1 MAINPFN
8 PAEINPN
15 VFHNPLS
22 ITFGE
27 LIEDGEVDW
36 NDEFWTWDFY
46 DREQYQRVNNLIENH
61 FYDREIGCLP
71 VSRWHRHFIRLI
83 NEIMPTLKPLYEIA
97 DKNKSI
103 FLSDSDVYSKSRDVF
118 SDFPATQLVENQD
131 YASNATDHENEI
143 LNNGNFMDNLKKI
156 EDEYISLDMVI
167 IRRLE
172 SCFSSIITVNMNAF

>member
-46 DREQYQRVNNLIENH
+46 DRENYQSCHNTCRLCRRISA
-61 FYDREIGCLP
+61 LP
-71 VSRWHRHFIRLI
+71 V
-83 NEIMPTLKPLYEIA
+83 K
-97 DKNKSI
+97 
-103 FLSDSDVYSKSRDVF
+103 
-118 SDFPATQLVENQD
+118 
-131 YASNATDHENEI
+131 
-143 LNNGNFMDNLKKI
+143 
-156 EDEYISLDMVI
+156 
-167 IRRLE
+167 
-172 SCFSSIITVNMNAF
+172 